1 MSFYDGLA
9 FFIVLL
15 LGCIPAIILGMKEK
29 RIGNYTILF
38 SIGIIFI
45 IYRET
50 PLELFYLLLYLFLE
64 WHLIALYQYSLR
76 RFGRN
81 KEIFH
86 HAVLFALLP
95 LVMAKLS
102 GFIGHHWFSF
112 LGISYITFKVLQII
126 IESYDGIIEKNGFSQ
141 TVAFLI
147 FFPTLS
153 SGPIERSRRFE
164 QDFARRWERREYAE
178 LLQKGI
184 WKILLGVLYKFVL
197 SVIAYDIL
205 RRISG
210 RYDPQY
216 VILYAYVYG
225 IYMFFDF
232 AGYSL
237 MAIGTSYIFG
247 ICTPD
252 NFNKPFI
259 SRDMKEFWDRWHI
272 SLSHWFR
279 DFLFSRFMTDA
290 IRNKRFKNRLNA
302 ASMGFIVNMLVMGMW
317 HGLTKDYLLYG
328 LYHGVLLAVTEI
340 YQKKKW
346 YRRVKSKKWYQCIS
360 WFVTLNL
367 VMFGFLIFSGKFLE
381 TWAVLMRYL

>member
-153 SGPIERSRRFE
+153 SGPIDRSRRFE

-184 WKILLGVLYKFVL
+184 WKILLGILYKFVL

-205 RRISG
+205 RRING
-210 RYDPQY
+210 RYDSQY

-328 LYHGVLLAVTEI
+328 LYHGILLAITEI

-367 VMFGFLIFSGKFLE
+367 VMFGFLIFSGIFLE

>member
-153 SGPIERSRRFE
+153 SGPIDRSRRFE
-164 QDFARRWERREYAE
+164 QDFARRWERRDYAE
-178 LLQKGI
+178 DL
-184 WKILLGVLYKFVL
+184 VRSFV
-197 SVIAYDIL
+197 
-205 RRISG
+205 
-210 RYDPQY
+210 
-216 VILYAYVYG
+216 
-225 IYMFFDF
+225 
-232 AGYSL
+232 
-237 MAIGTSYIFG
+237 
-247 ICTPD
+247 
-252 NFNKPFI
+252 
-259 SRDMKEFWDRWHI
+259 
-272 SLSHWFR
+272 
-279 DFLFSRFMTDA
+279 
-290 IRNKRFKNRLNA
+290 
-302 ASMGFIVNMLVMGMW
+302 
-317 HGLTKDYLLYG
+317 
-328 LYHGVLLAVTEI
+328 
-340 YQKKKW
+340 
-346 YRRVKSKKWYQCIS
+346 
-360 WFVTLNL
+360 
-367 VMFGFLIFSGKFLE
+367 
-381 TWAVLMRYL
+381 

>member
-15 LGCIPAIILGMKEK
+15 LGCIPAVILGMKEK
-29 RIGNYTILF
+29 RIGNYTVLF

-45 IYRET
+45 IYGET
-50 PLELFYLLLYLFLE
+50 PLELFYLFLYLFLE
-64 WHLIALYQYSLR
+64 WHLIVLYQYSLL

-81 KEIFH
+81 KDIFH
-86 HAVLFALLP
+86 HAVFFALLP
-95 LVMAKLS
+95 LVTAKLS
-102 GFIGHHWFSF
+102 GFVGHQWFSF

-126 IESYDGIIEKNGFSQ
+126 IESYDGIIEKSNFLS
-141 TVAFLI
+141 TVNFLM

-153 SGPIERSRRFE
+153 SGPIDRSRRFE
-164 QDFARRWERREYAE
+164 QDFNRRWERQEYTE

-184 WKILLGVLYKFVL
+184 WKILIGVLYKFVL
-197 SVIAYDIL
+197 SAIAYDVL
-205 RRISG
+205 GRISG

-252 NFNKPFI
+252 NFDKPFI
-259 SRDMKEFWDRWHI
+259 SKDMKEFWDGWHI

-302 ASMGFIVNMLVMGMW
+302 ASMGFIVNMLVMGIW

-346 YRRVKSKKWYQCIS
+346 YRKVKSKRWYQCIS

-381 TWAVLMRYL
+381 TVAVVVKYL

>member
-15 LGCIPAIILGMKEK
+15 LGCIPAIILGMMEK

-153 SGPIERSRRFE
+153 SGPIDRSRRFE

-184 WKILLGVLYKFVL
+184 WKILLGILYKFVL

-205 RRISG
+205 GRING

-272 SLSHWFR
+272 YVGYGYVAWADKRLFTIWSVSRYSSGDYR
-279 DFLFSRFMTDA
+279 DLPEKEVVSESE
-290 IRNKRFKNRLNA
+290 K
-302 ASMGFIVNMLVMGMW
+302 
-317 HGLTKDYLLYG
+317 
-328 LYHGVLLAVTEI
+328 
-340 YQKKKW
+340 
-346 YRRVKSKKWYQCIS
+346 
-360 WFVTLNL
+360 
-367 VMFGFLIFSGKFLE
+367 
-381 TWAVLMRYL
+381 